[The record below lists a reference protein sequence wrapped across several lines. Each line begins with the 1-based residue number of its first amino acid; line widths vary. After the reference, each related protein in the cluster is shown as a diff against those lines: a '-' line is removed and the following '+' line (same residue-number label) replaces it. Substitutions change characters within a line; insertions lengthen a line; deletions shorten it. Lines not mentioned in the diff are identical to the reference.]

1 MAQQLTIKQIAQE
14 AGVSVGTVD
23 RVLHNRGKVS
33 PKALEA
39 VQAVLNTQSYKYNLH
54 TSAVAFKKTRKS
66 LHVVISIPSSEKGE
80 YWDLMKNGL
89 DRAFREYSDIS
100 IQYEYFFFD
109 QFNSLSCREVYR
121 SVAGMNC
128 SAVILATTFIEETRE
143 LCSRLDESGI
153 PYVFVD
159 GFVSGTH
166 PVGAFMV
173 DQISCGRLL
182 ARLMDGFTP
191 ADSEIAVLL
200 PKRIGT
206 QISNNSALRLQA
218 FKSFFA
224 EHNSPRVLK
233 EGFFS
238 MEGNSSISSE
248 INDFLSGN
256 PNVGG
261 IAVVISA
268 GYYVADALAASGR
281 SDLVVGGF
289 DITDGNARCVEAGS
303 MDFLINQHPGKQ
315 GLYAVESMLHY
326 LLYGAPD
333 KNRKERLPIDIVLRE
348 NLDSWR
354 GSE

>member
-1 MAQQLTIKQIAQE
+1 M
-14 AGVSVGTVD
+14 SVGTVD

-39 VQAVLNTQSYKYNLH
+39 VQAVLNTRSYKYNLH

-66 LHVVISIPSSEKGE
+66 LHIVISIPSSEKGE
-80 YWDLMKNGL
+80 YWDLMKRGL

-109 QFNSLSCREVYR
+109 QFNSLSCRKVYR
-121 SVAGMNC
+121 SVADMNC

-143 LCSRLDESGI
+143 LCSRLDASGI

-182 ARLMDGFTP
+182 ARLMDGLTP
-191 ADSEIAVLL
+191 AAAEIAVLL

-224 EHNSPRVLK
+224 DHKSPRVLK

-248 INDFLSGN
+248 ISDFLGAN
-256 PNVGG
+256 PKVGG

-281 SDLVVGGF
+281 SALVVGGF
-289 DITDGNARCVEAGS
+289 DITDGNARCLEAGTI
-303 MDFLINQHPGKQ
+303 DFLINQHPGKQ
-315 GLYAVESMLHY
+315 GLFAVESMLHY

-333 KNRKERLPIDIVLRE
+333 KNKSERLPIDIVLRE

-354 GSE
+354 SSE